1 MSAIKKFSSIKK
13 KFGSV
18 FRYGKQFY
26 NIKTGSDLNINAKP
40 KVLNLNIIDSC
51 NSKCT
56 MCNIWKQDEAL
67 EVSPNELKTILN
79 DPLFSELT
87 HIGVTGGEP
96 TLRED
101 LPEIYSAIIDV
112 TPNILGLSI
121 ITNAI
126 ESKKVI
132 STIKEIK
139 TICDQRNVKF
149 SAMVSIDGLGKVHDN
164 VRGVKGNF
172 ETAIYVFNTLKKEL
186 NIPTSFGCTISKIN
200 VWDADD
206 LLYYAK
212 SNDMYGRFRV
222 AETINR
228 LYNQNRG
235 KVIRNFDEDETYN
248 LLLFFEK
255 LKLTY
260 ERNKIYQRTYS
271 SIQNIL
277 KGGERLIGCPYHNNG
292 IVLGSKGQISY
303 CAPKSKE
310 IGNSLNTSA
319 LELFKAN
326 FEEKERIFNEDCK
339 NCIHDYHAPITFE
352 ESKIEL
358 KAKLN
363 SKILNIDSE
372 KRALKVARFL
382 KVVPKNKHV
391 YRVFIVGWYGTETVG
406 DKAILGGVINHYK
419 SKYQD
424 NLELVVGSL
433 YPFVSERTC
442 KELQI
447 DAKVVSTKTI
457 ELLRYAK
464 SSDEIVMGGG
474 PLMDL
479 SDLYVPYLGFKV
491 SKIYGNKTTVF
502 GCGIGPLKSNKY
514 NKTVKSILK
523 LADDVKLR
531 DKKSIALYNSYEFKT
546 NAEFYGDPAKGYVEN
561 ISKQTNVEQQNV
573 LSCFLREWTFEY
585 FHGTREV
592 FEDQKVELEKA
603 IAKMI
608 IEKAEAINVD
618 KIEFHHMH
626 NFVIGNDD
634 RDFSRYFVDRYFE
647 NDSRVYIHK
656 KLSTVD
662 SIVKTM
668 KQSKLNICMRFHSIL
683 FAHTLNTDFIAIDY
697 TLGGKIHAFLEDA
710 KCLEKKISV
719 DSLVEQYN
727 S

>member
-1 MSAIKKFSSIKK
+1 MSTKNKFTSIKTK
-13 KFGSV
+13 VGSAL
-18 FRYGKQFY
+18 RYGKKLY
-26 NIKTGSDLNINAKP
+26 SLKTEGSLDVNAKP

-67 EVSPNELKTILN
+67 EISPDELKTILT

-112 TPNILGLSI
+112 TPNIIGLSI

-126 ESKKVI
+126 KEVEVI
-132 STIKEIK
+132 STIRRIK
-139 TICDQRNVKF
+139 AICDNRNVKF
-149 SAMVSIDGLGKVHDN
+149 SAMVSIDGVGKVHDS

-172 ETAIYVFNTLKKEL
+172 ETAISVFKTLQNEL

-200 VWDADD
+200 AWDADD
-206 LLYYAK
+206 LLYYAQ
-212 SNDMYGRFRV
+212 NHNMYGRFRV

-235 KVIRNFDEDETYN
+235 KVIRNFDDDETYN

-260 ERNKIYQRTYS
+260 ERNKTYQRTYS

-277 KGGERLIGCPYHNNG
+277 KGGDRLIGCPYHNNG

-310 IGNSLNTSA
+310 IGNALNTSA
-319 LELFKAN
+319 LDLYKNN
-326 FEEKERIFNEDCK
+326 FEEKERILEEDCK
-339 NCIHDYHAPITFE
+339 SCIHDYHAPITFE

-358 KAKLN
+358 KAKFNAKL
-363 SKILNIDSE
+363 LNIDSG
-372 KRALKVARFL
+372 KRALKFASVL
-382 KVVPKNKHV
+382 KTVPKIKNV
-391 YRVFIVGWYGTETVG
+391 YRLFIVGWYGTETVG
-406 DKAILGGVINHYK
+406 DKAILGGVIEYYK
-419 SKYQD
+419 NKYSD
-424 NLELVVGSL
+424 RLELILGSL
-433 YPFVSERTC
+433 YPFITERTC
-442 KELQI
+442 KELKI
-447 DAKVVSTKTI
+447 KAKVVSTKTI

-491 SKIYGNKTTVF
+491 AKKYGNKTTVF

-514 NKTVKSILK
+514 TKTVKNILK
-523 LADDVKLR
+523 LADEVKLR
-531 DKKSIALYNSYEFKT
+531 DKTSIALYNSYGFKT
-546 NAEFYGDPAKGYVEN
+546 EAEFYGDPAKGFIEN
-561 ISKQTNVEQQNV
+561 ISKQTEVENENI

-585 FHGTREV
+585 FSGSKEA
-592 FEDQKVELEKA
+592 FAEQKRKMEHA

-608 IEKAEAINVD
+608 KDKAKTLNVER
-618 KIEFHHMH
+618 IEFHHMH

-634 RDFSRYFVDRYFE
+634 RDFSRYFVDQYFKD
-647 NDSRVYIHK
+647 DSRVYINK

-662 SIVKTM
+662 SIVKNM
-668 KQSKLNICMRFHSIL
+668 KQSKLNICMRFHSVL

-697 TLGGKIHAFLEDA
+697 TLGGKIHAFLEDSNN
-710 KCLEKKISV
+710 LDKKISV
-719 DSLVEQYN
+719 DSLIAQYN
-727 S
+727 